1 MAANIPPCLLLC
13 PSGNGTHLPIQRQVA
28 HPHPLSLC
36 FGQQHTNKTAITWNL
51 EPRPQVTLQH
61 LSWPQCNA
69 ALSPPWTKAPLLTAG
84 TNARHVIKATET
96 PAQPILQFTVATWL
110 GRGSLR
116 VEPPA
121 NPSSNCLPTGLW
133 ANTHCCNSK
142 LLCFTVLCFQIVTKL
157 TQHSSLPGYGWSGND
172 IPKGKVCW
180 AAKEPVLVPRPESST
195 HRQRRHSRLVTGAF
209 PDPKSGSL
217 SLPLSLNV
225 FDYQDNFTYYWSI

>member
-1 MAANIPPCLLLC
+1 MS
-13 PSGNGTHLPIQRQVA
+13 SGNGTLHLPIQRRSFLY
-28 HPHPLSLC
+28 PLSLC
-36 FGQQHTNKTAITWNL
+36 FGQQHANKTAITWNL

-69 ALSPPWTKAPLLTAG
+69 ALSPPWTKSTPADSWHQHQTCDQGHWKL
-84 TNARHVIKATET
+84 

-110 GRGSLR
+110 SRGSLR

-157 TQHSSLPGYGWSGND
+157 TQHSFSPGYGWEPND
-172 IPKGKVCW
+172 IPKGQSLFGQPKNRF
-180 AAKEPVLVPRPESST
+180 LSLIESSHT
-195 HRQRRHSRLVTGAF
+195 HRQRRHSRL
-209 PDPKSGSL
+209 
-217 SLPLSLNV
+217 
-225 FDYQDNFTYYWSI
+225 